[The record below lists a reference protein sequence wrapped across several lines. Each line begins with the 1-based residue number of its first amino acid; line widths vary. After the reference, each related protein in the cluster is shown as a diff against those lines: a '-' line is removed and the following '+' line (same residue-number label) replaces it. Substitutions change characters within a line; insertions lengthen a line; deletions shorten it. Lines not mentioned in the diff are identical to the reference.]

1 MARIQIRTTPVAA
14 PSRLALVAATVLAGS
29 TGLGLITALPMR
41 ANPAK
46 EPPYPTQDDLRAI
59 QLATLDCGRDNT
71 AAACDKARS
80 SADPLMDHPKLS
92 AGCKDSLWAIVQNAK
107 VASPNTYDRREG
119 LNKAATELLLFCKRQ
134 TTSVLGNSDDDK
146 GTKKSRFG
154 LIQNQTP

>member
-1 MARIQIRTTPVAA
+1 MGGNAFVAMARVQIRTTPFALTVAGA
-14 PSRLALVAATVLAGS
+14 TGLALMA
-29 TGLGLITALPMR
+29 ALPLR

-59 QLATLDCGRDNT
+59 QLATLDCGRENNAT
-71 AAACDKARS
+71 FCDKART

-107 VASPNTYDRREG
+107 VANTNTYERREE
-119 LNKAATELLLFCKRQ
+119 LNKAATELMQFCKRQ

-154 LIQNQTP
+154 LIQNQNP

>member
-134 TTSVLGNSDDDK
+134 TTSVLGNSDDDT

>member
-1 MARIQIRTTPVAA
+1 MMGGNAFVAMARVQIRPTPFALTVAGA
-14 PSRLALVAATVLAGS
+14 TGLALMA
-29 TGLGLITALPMR
+29 ALPLR

-59 QLATLDCGRDNT
+59 QLATLDCGRENT
-71 AAACDKARS
+71 ATFCDKART

-107 VASPNTYDRREG
+107 VANTNTYERREE
-119 LNKAATELLLFCKRQ
+119 LNKAATELMQFCKRQ

-154 LIQNQTP
+154 LIQNQNP